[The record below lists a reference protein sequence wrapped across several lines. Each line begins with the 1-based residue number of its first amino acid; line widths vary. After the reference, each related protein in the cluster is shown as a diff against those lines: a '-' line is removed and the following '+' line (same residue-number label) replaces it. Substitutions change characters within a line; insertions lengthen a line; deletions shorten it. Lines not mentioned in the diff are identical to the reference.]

1 MNRDVR
7 WDMRWQRVAAILMVA
22 CAFAACS
29 SEKKV
34 GSAIDLETLEEKNQ
48 ALGGAQL
55 DKKKTTGGFVGDT
68 EKKEQEQ
75 AQAEAAAKAN
85 EAAAA
90 AAQEQKE
97 KSAVAVSIT
106 ESGYDPYVIRVF
118 TGGVVTVTNRFT
130 KPASVTADRGEFD
143 SGLIAPGDTWTFEPA
158 TPGKFNF
165 HDQGRPY
172 VVGSL
177 EVIAQ

>member
-1 MNRDVR
+1 
-7 WDMRWQRVAAILMVA
+7 MRWQRVAAVLLLAVSLA
-22 CAFAACS
+22 GCS

-34 GSAIDLETLEEKNQ
+34 GSAIDIEKLAEKNQ
-48 ALGGAQL
+48 ALGGAKL
-55 DKKKTTGGFVGDT
+55 DKKKTSGGFVGDT

-75 AQAEAAAKAN
+75 AQAQAQAAANQASQD
-85 EAAAA
+85 AAA
-90 AAQEQKE
+90 EVQKD
-97 KSAVAVSIT
+97 KAAVSFSIT
-106 ESGYDPYVIRVF
+106 GSGYDPYVIRVF
-118 TGGVVTVTNRFT
+118 TGGRITVVNRFT

-143 SGLIAPGDTWTFEPA
+143 SGLIAPGDTWSYEPE

-165 HDQGRPY
+165 HDSGRPY

>member
-1 MNRDVR
+1 
-7 WDMRWQRVAAILMVA
+7 MRWQRVGAGVLLALTLV
-22 CAFAACS
+22 ACS

-34 GSAIDLETLEEKNQ
+34 GSAIDIEQLEKKNQ

-68 EKKEQEQ
+68 EKKAQEQ
-75 AQAEAAAKAN
+75 AQAQAAAKAN

-90 AAQEQKE
+90 VQEQKE
-97 KSAVAVSIT
+97 RSAVSFAIT
-106 ESGYDPYVIRVF
+106 ASGYDPYAIRVF
-118 TGGVVTVTNRFT
+118 AGGVITVTNRFT
-130 KPASVTADRGEFD
+130 KAASVTADRGEFD
-143 SGLIAPGDTWTFEPA
+143 SGLIQPGDTWSYEPK

-165 HDQGRPY
+165 HDRGRPY

-177 EVIAQ
+177 EVIAH

>member
-1 MNRDVR
+1 MKRDVR
-7 WDMRWQRVAAILMVA
+7 WDMKRQRVAAMLMVA
-22 CAFAACS
+22 CSLVACS

-34 GSAIDLETLEEKNQ
+34 GSAIDIEELEKKNQ

-55 DKKKTTGGFVGDT
+55 EKKDTNVGFVGET

-75 AQAEAAAKAN
+75 AQAAAAAKAN
-85 EAAAA
+85 DDAAA

-97 KSAVAVSIT
+97 KSAVAFSIT
-106 ESGYDPYVIRVF
+106 ASGYDPYVIRVF
-118 TGGVVTVTNRFT
+118 TGGVITVTNRFT

-143 SGLIAPGDTWTFEPA
+143 SGMIAPGDTWTYEPT

-165 HDQGRPY
+165 HDEGRPY